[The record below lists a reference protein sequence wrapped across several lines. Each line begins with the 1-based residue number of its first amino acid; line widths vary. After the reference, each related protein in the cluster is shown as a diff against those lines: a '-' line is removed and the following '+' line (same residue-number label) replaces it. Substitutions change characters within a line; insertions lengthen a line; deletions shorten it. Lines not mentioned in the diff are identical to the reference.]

1 MKLLE
6 NITITTYEPSESFK
20 SESHHLALVNG
31 DGVPLSLIGFCK
43 TKSEDSEEVAEFLRS
58 IAYGAFVSVC
68 IEKSKLIKINSVQWN
83 NDCLIKSIKF
93 SEFERIEDY
102 KCKLI
107 DDSIDRIFKIPQNE
121 KEKTA
126 IANMKKLAHSY
137 YDDIAMNKI

>member
-6 NITITTYEPSESFK
+6 NISITTYQPSESFK
-20 SESHHLALVNG
+20 AESNHLALVNG

-43 TKSEDSEEVAEFLRS
+43 AHAEDSDEIAEFLRS
-58 IAYGAFVSVC
+58 IAYGAFVAVC
-68 IEKSKLIKINSVQWN
+68 IKKSRLIKISSVQEN
-83 NDCLIKSIKF
+83 NECLIKSIKF

-107 DDSIDRIFKIPQNE
+107 EDSMDRIFKIPQNDD
-121 KEKTA
+121 EKTA

-137 YDDIAMNKI
+137 YDDIAMDKI